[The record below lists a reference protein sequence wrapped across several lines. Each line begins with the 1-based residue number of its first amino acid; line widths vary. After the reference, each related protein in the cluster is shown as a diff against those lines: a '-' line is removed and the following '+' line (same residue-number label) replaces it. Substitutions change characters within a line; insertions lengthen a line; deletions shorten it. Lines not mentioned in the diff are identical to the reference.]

1 MTQASAPMTDKRI
14 LIAKIAQSHGVRGLV
29 KLHLYTDTPEILD
42 TATLY
47 KGEHGKDTIKLILKN
62 PMGKYWLAEIDGIT
76 DRTAADHLRHQEIW
90 IDRDALPPVDENE
103 FYYDDLIDM
112 AVIDDQDRTTQY
124 GTIISVSNFG
134 ASDLIEIKPQTGHSY
149 YLPFTDEYVP
159 EIDMDARIAYV
170 IIPEGLRD
178 D

>member
-103 FYYDDLIDM
+103 FYY
-112 AVIDDQDRTTQY
+112 
-124 GTIISVSNFG
+124 
-134 ASDLIEIKPQTGHSY
+134 ASEAK
-149 YLPFTDEYVP
+149 
-159 EIDMDARIAYV
+159 A
-170 IIPEGLRD
+170 IIPCLNCIFILLVPFSFLIFVFIFQLRGIQ
-178 D
+178 